1 MMHLE
6 HEVEIARPAAD
17 VFAYAT
23 DMARLPEW
31 QATAIEG
38 RLESDRL
45 ENGARVIEVRRI
57 LGRRLES
64 ALDVTAYE
72 PEHRFDL
79 EVSEGPVKYRVSET
93 FETADGG
100 TRVHVVLEGDPAGY
114 FRLSDALVEQQIR
127 RQLED
132 DLRTLKLVLESG
144 AA

>member
-1 MMHLE
+1 VIRLE

-23 DMARLPEW
+23 DIARLPEW

-38 RLESDRL
+38 RLESGRM
-45 ENGARVIEVRRI
+45 ERGARVVEVRRI
-57 LGRRLES
+57 LGRQMES
-64 ALDVTAYE
+64 TMDVTEYE
-72 PEHRFDL
+72 PEQRFEL
-79 EVSEGPVKYRVSET
+79 EVADGPVKYRVSET
-93 FETADGG
+93 FETANGG

-114 FRLSDALVEQQIR
+114 FGLADTLVEQQIR